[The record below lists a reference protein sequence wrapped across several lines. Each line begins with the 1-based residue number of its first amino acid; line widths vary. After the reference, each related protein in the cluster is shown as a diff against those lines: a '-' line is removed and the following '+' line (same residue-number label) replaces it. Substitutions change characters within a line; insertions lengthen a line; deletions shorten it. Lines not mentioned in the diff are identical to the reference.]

1 LRESPQIILPREV
14 VHDMIYYGI
23 RPSEELSFQTAR
35 FISPTGIERHKPLN
49 KKNMEILERQEEQK
63 RLSDDFPKKC

>member
-1 LRESPQIILPREV
+1 
-14 VHDMIYYGI
+14 MIYYGI

-63 RLSDDFPKKC
+63 RLSDDFHKKC